1 MSTTGYP
8 APTTASIARYAGR
21 SSDAPSTPLRGLLP
35 GLAAAAVGLGQ
46 GAAATQQRQLL
57 DVPGTI
63 RQAFGPGW
71 PFALCVATAESGL
84 NPHAVGAE
92 LEVSIWQLHPRG
104 WLPGYY
110 AWSEVDDVTDVED
123 TSRYV
128 AQRVAQDGWGA
139 FTTAGG
145 CE

>member
-1 MSTTGYP
+1 MS
-8 APTTASIARYAGR
+8 
-21 SSDAPSTPLRGLLP
+21 LL
-35 GLAAAAVGLGQ
+35 
-46 GAAATQQRQLL
+46 
-57 DVPGTI
+57 
-63 RQAFGPGW
+63 RQAFGAGW
-71 PFALCVATAESGL
+71 RKALCVATAESGL
-84 NPHAVGAE
+84 NPHAVGAQGE
-92 LEVSIWQLHPRG
+92 RGIWQLHPQG

-128 AQRVAQDGWGA
+128 ARRVAQEGWGA